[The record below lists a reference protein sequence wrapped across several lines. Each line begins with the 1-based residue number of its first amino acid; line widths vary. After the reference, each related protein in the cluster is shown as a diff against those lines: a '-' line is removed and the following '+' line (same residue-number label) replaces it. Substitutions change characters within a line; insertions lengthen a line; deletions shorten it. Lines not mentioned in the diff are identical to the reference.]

1 MIHLLSFID
10 ISSSGFNLFMIA
22 DATCENDSQKAYEGE
37 SGEEADCCHEVAL
50 DLINQLLEATGILVG
65 VVVGPDSSEV

>member
-1 MIHLLSFID
+1 
-10 ISSSGFNLFMIA
+10 MIA
-22 DATCENDSQKAYEGE
+22 DATGENDSQKAYEGE